1 MGRKSKKTQINSTKS
16 VLAVVVFLIILLGA
30 YLINNGNLSGTSQ
43 KTGNTENKT
52 NTVTASATT
61 NPTTTNLSIE
71 DIPEYTDKVAIELN
85 NNKPYF
91 EEGDYTTKAFET
103 YSDLDSKGRCGVA
116 FANICKEI
124 MPVDGQKRES
134 ISKVKPT
141 GWEQKKV
148 NGEYIYN
155 RCHLIGYQ
163 LAAENANEKNLIT
176 GTRYFNVDGML
187 PYENKVAEYIEK
199 NKKNHVLYRVTPIF
213 NGDNLLA
220 TGVEMEA
227 YSVEDDGKGTCFN
240 VFVYNVQPGVTID
253 YATGKIQ

>member
-1 MGRKSKKTQINSTKS
+1 MGRKSKKNEERLTRS
-16 VLAVVVFLIILLGA
+16 VLGIVLVLIILLGA
-30 YLINNGNLSGTSQ
+30 YLANNTN
-43 KTGNTENKT
+43 NTEINQNKT
-52 NTVTASATT
+52 SVENRTNTTTASATA
-61 NPTTTNLSIE
+61 NTTTNLSIN

-85 NNKPYF
+85 NSKPYF
-91 EEGDYTTKAFET
+91 EEGDFTTKAFET

-116 FANICKEI
+116 FANICKEV

-199 NKKNHVLYRVTPIF
+199 NKNNHVLYRVTPVF
-213 NGDNLLA
+213 KGENLLA

-253 YATGKIQ
+253 YLTGKIK